1 MIKIC
6 NKNIKV
12 IICILKGPLFNE
24 CIVVVDAASIKMC
37 APISHE
43 RRFIVNSLFPHAI
56 NSNYL
61 LLSFSILF
69 ITKRIRK
76 DNKKLNYEIG

>member
-24 CIVVVDAASIKMC
+24 CSVVVDAASIKMC
-37 APISHE
+37 APSHTNDALLSTH
-43 RRFIVNSLFPHAI
+43 FFHTQLIQI
-56 NSNYL
+56 IYCYL
-61 LLSFSILF
+61 LVFFL
-69 ITKRIRK
+69 
-76 DNKKLNYEIG
+76 